1 MRKLKLNLTQ
11 STFEQLHEAVD
22 GRGKNCTI
30 PKVALTKLLMDHS
43 NMVDILKFNDIQL
56 EMS

>member
-11 STFEQLHEAVD
+11 STFESLHELAN
-22 GRGKNCTI
+22 GRGKNCTV
-30 PKVALTKLLMDHS
+30 PKSWLTKLLVDHS
-43 NMVDILKFNDIQL
+43 NMVSLMKINDIEV